1 MQNVADTLTS
11 KYTWNKFTFDAT
23 PGTPLWRFRYLI
35 SCIIVGGNNEAD
47 TLRCD
52 KELFTRYPTVEALAA
67 AKFRDLAD
75 LLEKYDL
82 QYAGNKAK
90 HIIDTSSKIAV
101 LGDVP
106 DNRDA
111 FECLP
116 GVGRHVASVILAT
129 CFGQDEF
136 AVDIH
141 VRRIAKRIGLVDEDA
156 TDRAI
161 EKAVRAAVQPDQYG
175 HFSRS
180 FVDFGQTICGF
191 RPKCGSCSLTQ
202 TCKSVTVSTRDR
214 FALTTDAKAGAYS
227 IGQYMITVAD
237 GYAKCNCM
245 AGKHGRN
252 CRHVKQIV
260 TGEQTC

>member
-111 FECLP
+111 LECLP
-116 GVGRHVASVILAT
+116 GVVVTLLLSFWLLVSAKTSLLWIFTSVALLSGLASLTRMLLIARLKKQCAQLYNQINTDISVGRSSTSDKRSVASAPNA
-129 CFGQDEF
+129 D
-136 AVDIH
+136 H
-141 VRRIAKRIGLVDEDA
+141 VR
-156 TDRAI
+156 
-161 EKAVRAAVQPDQYG
+161 
-175 HFSRS
+175 
-180 FVDFGQTICGF
+180 
-191 RPKCGSCSLTQ
+191 
-202 TCKSVTVSTRDR
+202 
-214 FALTTDAKAGAYS
+214 
-227 IGQYMITVAD
+227 
-237 GYAKCNCM
+237 
-245 AGKHGRN
+245 
-252 CRHVKQIV
+252 
-260 TGEQTC
+260 